1 MSANSHLDFERAQNE
16 RYRKLVLSQR
26 ETLLAA
32 QRSIDMAQNSRW
44 VDDAKISARTAEIYD
59 EVLAG
64 RVALAQE
71 VDGLPA
77 QFYIASAHAEDAS
90 GEFLVVSFAAPVA
103 SLFYKGR
110 SSSDRAAKSLRG
122 IRTIESV
129 GYDPVR
135 LVDSLEFDEKTE
147 VVFPLGSTAGLSIP
161 APTRKVRRTAELAPI
176 PTTHEISDVS
186 EKPQTVDLVHE
197 EGSSDISPV
206 VEADEPVVK
215 SLRAEKA
222 VLDAINRPRTG
233 KLGSLLSTLQEDQ
246 YDLVTWSSQLPL
258 IVQGNPG
265 TGKTVIAMHRAAYLT
280 HPDHNS
286 GERPAESLPLKRVL
300 VIGPTSEYVSHVREV
315 HQQIGGGHVEIVNVG
330 DLLARMSRQSTTSDS
345 FQFEPDH
352 RIGTLW
358 EIGSILEKFVPDV
371 FKALPA
377 KDKNMEQLARRFFVD
392 EKLQDRISQHPNHIA
407 REFVDWL
414 RENSWGKAK
423 VSTAFLPFLASVGLA
438 QNKVSVRDQFDHII
452 VDESQDISP
461 LVWRC
466 ILKLRKPTA
475 SVSLFGDMNQRRSDF
490 TYDSWNDLAT
500 NLELTDDDGVAPI
513 RSLNVVYRSTRQ
525 ILAFAGQLLGNSELH
540 LTALREGIPPRIVRT
555 NNANLIADV
564 AKEVATNGV
573 KFPQSVNAVI
583 TPHDDKERVADELR
597 RGGWIFNSRTRYRE
611 KDGMKVAVLE
621 PDEARG
627 LEFDAVVV
635 VDPGRFP
642 QNVGRDG
649 VLYTSLT
656 RANQEL
662 VVVHS
667 QPLPKNLRPPKSS

>member
-1 MSANSHLDFERAQNE
+1 MDMS
-16 RYRKLVLSQR
+16 
-26 ETLLAA
+26 
-32 QRSIDMAQNSRW
+32 QNSRW

-71 VDGLPA
+71 SDGLPA
-77 QFYIASAHAEDAS
+77 QFYIASVYAEDES

-110 SSSDRAAKSLRG
+110 SSSDQAAKSLRG

-129 GYDPVR
+129 GNDPVR
-135 LVDSLEFDEKTE
+135 LVDSLEVEEKTE
-147 VVFPLGSTAGLSIP
+147 VVFPLGSTAGLAIP
-161 APTRKVRRTAELAPI
+161 APNRKVRRPPEIASI
-176 PTTHEISDVS
+176 PATPEISDDS
-186 EKPQTVDLVHE
+186 EKSQTQDLIHE
-197 EGSSDISPV
+197 EGSPDLSPFV
-206 VEADEPVVK
+206 ADEEPIVEG
-215 SLRAEKA
+215 LRAGTA

-315 HQQIGGGHVEIVNVG
+315 HQQIGGGHVEIVNVA

-358 EIGSILEKFVPDV
+358 EIGSILEKFVPEV

-377 KDKNMEQLARRFFVD
+377 KDKNIEQLARRFFVD
-392 EKLQDRISQHPNHIA
+392 EKLQDRISQHPNHIS
-407 REFVDWL
+407 REFADWL
-414 RENSWGKAK
+414 RENSWGRAK

-466 ILKLRKPTA
+466 ILKLRKPSA
-475 SVSLFGDMNQRRSDF
+475 SISLFGDMNQRRSDF

-513 RSLNVVYRSTRQ
+513 RSLNIVYRSTRQ
-525 ILAFAGQLLGNSELH
+525 ILAFAGQLLGNSEQH
-540 LTALREGIPPRIVRT
+540 STALREGVPPRIMRT

-564 AKEVATNGV
+564 AKEVAANGA

-583 TPHDDKERVADELR
+583 APHDDKERVADELR

-667 QPLPKNLRPPKSS
+667 QSLPKNLRPPKSS